1 LSPTRTRPSLPVL
14 IAIALPVLL
23 AVVVAALGI
32 AGRLG
37 AVGPDPGAADPQS
50 ADQPADSGPLALAPV
65 DAPDATGPDCT
76 TLLAALPPAL
86 DAAGGPLPGRPLA
99 EPVQPGTRAWA
110 AAPRPVVLRCGLP
123 RPVELTPT
131 SALLEI
137 DGVRW
142 LQLDDGVPDPV
153 VITYVA
159 VDRAVY
165 PVVTA
170 PVAAGSGPLQQISDV
185 IAQSLPATGVRV
197 R

>member
-1 LSPTRTRPSLPVL
+1 LRPTTRARPPLPVL
-14 IAIALPVLL
+14 IAIALPALL
-23 AVVVAALGI
+23 AVAVAALGI

-37 AVGPDPGAADPQS
+37 AADP
-50 ADQPADSGPLALAPV
+50 PATAPDTGPLALAPV
-65 DAPDATGPDCT
+65 DAPDAAGPDCAA
-76 TLLAALPPAL
+76 LLAALPPAL
-86 DAAGGPLPGRPLA
+86 DATGGPLPGRPLA

-131 SALLEI
+131 SALLQI
-137 DGVRW
+137 DGVQW

-153 VITYVA
+153 VLTYVA
-159 VDRAVY
+159 VDRPVY

-170 PVAAGSGPLQQISDV
+170 PVAAGSGPLQQLSDV
-185 IAQSLPATGVRV
+185 IGRTLPVTPVRV